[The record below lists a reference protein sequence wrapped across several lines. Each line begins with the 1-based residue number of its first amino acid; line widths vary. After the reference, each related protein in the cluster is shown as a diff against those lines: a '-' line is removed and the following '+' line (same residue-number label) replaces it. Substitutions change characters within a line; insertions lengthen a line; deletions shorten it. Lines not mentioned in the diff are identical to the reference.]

1 MLLDLMLLVIVIA
14 IVIVITKELAVL
26 KIVARVFIIEQVI
39 RKVVRMAIIMAV
51 ESVIELAIEQVVA
64 IMEFKMVANYLF
76 IEQEEESFINFRR
89 LAIRLAD
96 SRPKAKQEVFKLEL
110 IVVITIF
117 NYLSFLQTLNQRD
130 LQLNFME

>member
-76 IEQEEESFINFRR
+76 IEQEEESFINFSR

-96 SRPKAKQEVFKLEL
+96 SRPKARWEVFKLEL